1 METFCGKMGC
11 LLIIFLIR
19 LSVVRNHCVLF
30 NKFILL
36 KNLLFKFF
44 FYKEP
49 FLIETL
55 QFLIEILDTLRGMLE
70 ACWKDGDIFSLQVQE

>member
-1 METFCGKMGC
+1 MGC

-19 LSVVRNHCVLF
+19 LSVVSNHCVLF
-30 NKFILL
+30 NRFILL
-36 KNLLFKFF
+36 KNLLVLLIF

-55 QFLIEILDTLRGMLE
+55 DNSLEILDTLRGMLE
-70 ACWKDGDIFSLQVQE
+70 ACCKDGDSFSDLRSSSARV